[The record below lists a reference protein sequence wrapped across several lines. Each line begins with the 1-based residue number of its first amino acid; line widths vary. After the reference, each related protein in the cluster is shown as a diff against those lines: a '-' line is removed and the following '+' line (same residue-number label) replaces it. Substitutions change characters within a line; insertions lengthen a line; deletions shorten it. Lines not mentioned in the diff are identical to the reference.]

1 MATYVIGDI
10 HGEFEQLKILLETMK
25 FNDNDELYVM
35 GDVVDRGPDPIKTL
49 QYLMTL
55 PNCVCIAGNHE
66 WMALESLK
74 LMMNEIPEYFIQT
87 LDKNQVM
94 IMFDWF
100 HNGGKTTMDQFSKLS
115 NEERQ
120 EVLDFIGEF
129 EAYVELEIQGRKY
142 LLVHAGLNNFS
153 YRKPIE
159 EYAIDDLLWTR
170 ANYQMPYYENKIV
183 ITGHTPTQTISGNDR
198 PGYIYRKN
206 NHIALDCG
214 ACSQNGRLA
223 GICLETGKEY
233 YSRK

>member
-35 GDVVDRGPDPIKTL
+35 GDVVDRGPDPIKAL
-49 QYLMTL
+49 KYLMTL

-74 LMMNEIPEYFIQT
+74 LMMNEITEDFIQT

-129 EAYVELEIQGRKY
+129 EAYVELGIQGRKY
-142 LLVHAGLNNFS
+142 LLVHAGLNNM
-153 YRKPIE
+153 
-159 EYAIDDLLWTR
+159 LLMICCGRVQIIRCHTT
-170 ANYQMPYYENKIV
+170 KI
-183 ITGHTPTQTISGNDR
+183 
-198 PGYIYRKN
+198 K
-206 NHIALDCG
+206 
-214 ACSQNGRLA
+214 
-223 GICLETGKEY
+223 
-233 YSRK
+233 

>member
-74 LMMNEIPEYFIQT
+74 LMMNEITEDFIQT

-214 ACSQNGRLA
+214 DCSQNGRLA

>member
-35 GDVVDRGPDPIKTL
+35 GDVVDRGPDPIKAL

-74 LMMNEIPEYFIQT
+74 LMMNEITEDFIQT

-100 HNGGKTTMDQFSKLS
+100 HNGVKTTMDQFSKLS

-129 EAYVELEIQGRKY
+129 EAYVELEIQG
-142 LLVHAGLNNFS
+142 
-153 YRKPIE
+153 
-159 EYAIDDLLWTR
+159 
-170 ANYQMPYYENKIV
+170 
-183 ITGHTPTQTISGNDR
+183 
-198 PGYIYRKN
+198 
-206 NHIALDCG
+206 
-214 ACSQNGRLA
+214 
-223 GICLETGKEY
+223 
-233 YSRK
+233 

>member
-74 LMMNEIPEYFIQT
+74 LMMNEITEDFIQT

-120 EVLDFIGEF
+120 EVLDFIGGHEPKDIFVPEF
-129 EAYVELEIQGRKY
+129 
-142 LLVHAGLNNFS
+142 
-153 YRKPIE
+153 PIPHM
-159 EYAIDDLLWTR
+159 L
-170 ANYQMPYYENKIV
+170 
-183 ITGHTPTQTISGNDR
+183 QT
-198 PGYIYRKN
+198 
-206 NHIALDCG
+206 H
-214 ACSQNGRLA
+214 Q
-223 GICLETGKEY
+223 
-233 YSRK
+233 